1 MTEEEFLEQQKKAFA
16 ERLLG
21 ENSPVSKSASQADQA
36 LQIKARSTF
45 EKLKQTKL
53 AWPILELSR
62 FADDNEG
69 TGAKACREALQE
81 IKQLLDRIDTQAI
94 KFLDIKSM
102 EAFYKSADTL
112 YALGGSYPET
122 TGNQISF
129 SQFGDI
135 VSQVLSIQDNMM
147 PVLIKLITITSALR
161 DDGGLTKNIKE
172 ADQLLQMLREGL
184 GATAVQ
190 KNTIFLRGLRKRA
203 ENLQHAG
210 HGDLQ

>member
-81 IKQLLDRIDTQAI
+81 IKQLLDRIDP
-94 KFLDIKSM
+94 
-102 EAFYKSADTL
+102 AFPK
-112 YALGGSYPET
+112 
-122 TGNQISF
+122 
-129 SQFGDI
+129 
-135 VSQVLSIQDNMM
+135 
-147 PVLIKLITITSALR
+147 
-161 DDGGLTKNIKE
+161 
-172 ADQLLQMLREGL
+172 
-184 GATAVQ
+184 
-190 KNTIFLRGLRKRA
+190 
-203 ENLQHAG
+203 
-210 HGDLQ
+210 